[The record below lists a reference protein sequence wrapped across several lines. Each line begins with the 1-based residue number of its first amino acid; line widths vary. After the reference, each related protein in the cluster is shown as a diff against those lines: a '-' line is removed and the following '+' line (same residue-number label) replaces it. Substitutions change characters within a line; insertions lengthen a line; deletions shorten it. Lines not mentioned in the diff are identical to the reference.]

1 MAVGPPIGGGE
12 VLTVEAPPAG
22 EPPGLL
28 PSAGAQAHA
37 VGLRVVCSL
46 FSLGEHGWGL
56 RQLGPGRRVL
66 RWHLSITEI
75 SPDSGL

>member
-46 FSLGEHGWGL
+46 F
-56 RQLGPGRRVL
+56 P
-66 RWHLSITEI
+66 
-75 SPDSGL
+75 